1 MNGASAGGC
10 QSSHTSP
17 GGRPGSGFDGQL
29 RTRERVRHC
38 EGVGEQGECEGGQ
51 SNAQPGR
58 QLDWPPSMATWSVVQ
73 HLQVL
78 AASLTIPL
86 RTVSVCDDSNLP
98 VWHHISGCFASG
110 ARSCTWFCTWC
121 SSRPSMGSG
130 PRCWRSCPAC
140 ARSYVKNT
148 ASQGSAKGPMDR
160 PADGQSRPRFGQLGG
175 RSEFNTHTDYH
186 PHSILPVVLT
196 T

>member
-86 RTVSVCDDSNLP
+86 RTVSDDSNLP
-98 VWHHISGCFASG
+98 VWHHIKRLFRIRREELHVVLVLVETFNGIRPALLEELPCLRKELREKHRISGVGQRANGAASG
-110 ARSCTWFCTWC
+110 
-121 SSRPSMGSG
+121 RPE
-130 PRCWRSCPAC
+130 PPK
-140 ARSYVKNT
+140 V
-148 ASQGSAKGPMDR
+148 R
-160 PADGQSRPRFGQLGG
+160 PAG
-175 RSEFNTHTDYH
+175 RSFR
-186 PHSILPVVLT
+186 V
-196 T
+196 

>member
-58 QLDWPPSMATWSVVQ
+58 QLDWPPSMATSVLQ

-78 AASLTIPL
+78 VASLTIPL

-98 VWHHISGCFASG
+98 VWHHIKRLFRIRREELHVVLVLVETFNGI
-110 ARSCTWFCTWC
+110 
-121 SSRPSMGSG
+121 RPALLEELPCLRKG
-130 PRCWRSCPAC
+130 
-140 ARSYVKNT
+140 YVKNT
-148 ASQGSAKGPMDR
+148 ASQGSAKGPMER